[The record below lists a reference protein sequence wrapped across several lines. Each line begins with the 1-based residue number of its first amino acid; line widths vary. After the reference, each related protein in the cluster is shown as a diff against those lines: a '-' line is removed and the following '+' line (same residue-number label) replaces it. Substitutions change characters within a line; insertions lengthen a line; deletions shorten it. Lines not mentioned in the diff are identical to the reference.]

1 MRVLF
6 VFLDGVGIGPPSP
19 HNPLT
24 TRSWPALEHLAGS
37 HPWAAPFP
45 HVDTDTHVVK
55 AIDACL
61 GVEGLPQSG
70 TGQATLFTGVNCAEH
85 VGRHFGPYP
94 HSSTHGILREKNLF
108 RRVHALALPTDTA
121 SAEAASAPVSGRE
134 GASGHAAA
142 FANAYPPRFFDWVEG
157 RGRYTVT
164 TMSAVESGLSLRR
177 SGDLAAG
184 DAVSADITAAGWPDP
199 NASISPREEA
209 EAARHLVH
217 LHRRHRCTLFEYYLT
232 DKAGHGRLDVPAED
246 IVGTVD
252 RFLGG
257 IVEAM
262 DPSSECLVITS
273 DHGNLE
279 ELNEKT
285 HTRNPVPLIAW
296 GVGASAFRGV
306 TDLSGVTPAI
316 EHLLRNSP
324 GTPTDSA

>member
-6 VFLDGVGIGPPSP
+6 VFLDGVGIGPPSL
-19 HNPLT
+19 HNPLAT
-24 TRSWPALEHLAGS
+24 TSRPALEQLAGA

-45 HVDTDTHVVK
+45 HVDEETHVVK

-94 HSSTHGILREKNLF
+94 HSSTHDILRKKNLF
-108 RRVHALALPTDTA
+108 RRVNRLPFSGDA
-121 SAEAASAPVSGRE
+121 ESDAKSSSESARGSGD
-134 GASGHAAA
+134 SGHAAA
-142 FANAYPPRFFDWVEG
+142 FANAYPPRFFDWVEA

-177 SGDLAAG
+177 SDDLAAG

-199 NASISPREEA
+199 DASISPREEA
-209 EAARHLVH
+209 EAARHLVQ

-232 DKAGHGRLDVPAED
+232 DKAGHGRLDIPAER

-273 DHGNLE
+273 DHGNIE
-279 ELNEKT
+279 ALNEKT

-296 GVGASAFRGV
+296 GAGASAFRDV

-316 EHLLRNSP
+316 EQLLRTRLRAP
-324 GTPTDSA
+324 IDAT